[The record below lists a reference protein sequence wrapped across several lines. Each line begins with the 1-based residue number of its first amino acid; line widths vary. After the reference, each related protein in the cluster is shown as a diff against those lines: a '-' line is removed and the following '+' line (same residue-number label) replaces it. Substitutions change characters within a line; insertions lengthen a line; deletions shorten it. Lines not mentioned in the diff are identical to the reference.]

1 MPHNTG
7 ESSTFILLMN
17 VINTITHL
25 MLGGVAIGAI
35 TFASAFPEQNNLS
48 QHIYLC
54 VTGYIIMMAQAVLT
68 FSPHN
73 GWSLSLSYH
82 DKKDYH
88 WVMQVIGAI
97 LAPIPYPSP
106 SYPPHPPCYHWQSI
120 RISLIAMILTCI
132 SLVGGVI
139 NLYLERTVVT
149 KLLHSGA
156 GTLTLYVLMMAQAI
170 LTFSPHNG
178 WSVSLSYRDK
188 KVAHW
193 VMQVVGAILA
203 TTGSII
209 RISNIA
215 TNFQSPHGILGLI
228 AMILTFI
235 SLIGGA
241 INLYTKKTVFTTII
255 HSCAGSLTLAAAFL
269 ALCLGFDK
277 FVFRNLSEEIL
288 FADYLIYTPVSMG
301 V

>member
-156 GTLTLYVLMMAQAI
+156 GTLTL
-170 LTFSPHNG
+170 
-178 WSVSLSYRDK
+178 VS
-188 KVAHW
+188 A
-193 VMQVVGAILA
+193 
-203 TTGSII
+203 
-209 RISNIA
+209 
-215 TNFQSPHGILGLI
+215 
-228 AMILTFI
+228 FI
-235 SLIGGA
+235 G
-241 INLYTKKTVFTTII
+241 
-255 HSCAGSLTLAAAFL
+255 
-269 ALCLGFDK
+269 LCLGFDK
-277 FVFRNLSEEIL
+277 TIFRLARGQTTSNLLIALTVF
-288 FADYLIYTPVSMG
+288 ALIGTLLTATISNSKRLLRR
-301 V
+301 

>member
-1 MPHNTG
+1 
-7 ESSTFILLMN
+7 
-17 VINTITHL
+17 
-25 MLGGVAIGAI
+25 
-35 TFASAFPEQNNLS
+35 
-48 QHIYLC
+48 
-54 VTGYIIMMAQAVLT
+54 
-68 FSPHN
+68 
-73 GWSLSLSYH
+73 
-82 DKKDYH
+82 
-88 WVMQVIGAI
+88 
-97 LAPIPYPSP
+97 
-106 SYPPHPPCYHWQSI
+106 
-120 RISLIAMILTCI
+120 
-132 SLVGGVI
+132 
-139 NLYLERTVVT
+139 
-149 KLLHSGA
+149 
-156 GTLTLYVLMMAQAI
+156 MMAQAI

-277 FVFRNLSEEIL
+277 FVFRNVMGDTVANLSIALTAIGLVGTLMQLPFPMEKGCLDDKVNVTSLLHWQKIKL
-288 FADYLIYTPVSMG
+288 HHLDRHFV
-301 V
+301 